1 MNILLLFILFSY
13 KFIKSTLIYNALIFP
28 FLIYLFTS
36 RESRFANKNLSINF
50 FIIFEI
56 INFSFFIFSQDNNW
70 SLINTFS
77 RSISLTIF
85 YLSIFGLLP
94 FNKKLFNIFLLPILF
109 SLPAIFFIKDPPLI
123 FSYSSES
130 SFIGSTGLLSGT
142 SLAGL
147 FPTSFYFAQL
157 LTSYLLYFNYL
168 IVDNVYPSLTSI
180 KNKTFD
186 RFVYFVL
193 LTFTNRKA
201 FLFPFFFSFLSELTG
216 SFRSIFNTK
225 KIKKLKLFLLIFS
238 TFLISAIYISVKV
251 SFPNISVFGIFQ
263 EIFNRIIFYGDWA
276 INPDNYDF
284 YETSIMIINKVGGK
298 VIYYLTFF
306 LLFLSL
312 ILKFKDITKS
322 GLSKFIIAYSFIF
335 LFLFKEAATIFSPS
349 PSALILM
356 MTISAILNSLNN
368 NKFLIF

>member
-1 MNILLLFILFSY
+1 MNILLLFILLTY
-13 KFIKSTLIYNALIFP
+13 KFTKTTLIYNALIFP

-36 RESRFANKNLSINF
+36 RESRFTNKSLSIIL

-56 INFSFFIFSQDNNW
+56 INFSFFIFLEDNDW

-94 FNKKLFNIFLLPILF
+94 FNKKLFDIFLLPILF
-109 SLPAIFFIKDPPLI
+109 SLPAFFFIKDPPLI
-123 FSYSSES
+123 YSYSSKGD
-130 SFIGSTGLLSGT
+130 FIGSTGLLSGT
-142 SLAGL
+142 SMAGL

-157 LTSYLLYFNYL
+157 LTSYLLYLNYL
-168 IVDNVYPSLTSI
+168 IVDRIYPSLTSI

-186 RFVYFVL
+186 RFVYFIL

-201 FLFPFFFSFLSELTG
+201 FLLPFFFSFLSELTG
-216 SFRSIFNTK
+216 SFKSILNSK
-225 KIKKLKLFLLIFS
+225 KIKKIKLILIIFS
-238 TFLISAIYISVKV
+238 SFLITAIYLFVKFSFVNV
-251 SFPNISVFGIFQ
+251 SIYGILQ
-263 EIFNRIIFYGDWA
+263 EIYNRIIFYGDWA
-276 INPDNYDF
+276 INPDNFDF

-298 VIYYLTFF
+298 VIYYFTYF

-312 ILKFKDITKS
+312 ILKIQDITKS
-322 GLSKFIIAYSFIF
+322 GLSRFIIAYSFIF

-349 PSALILM
+349 PSSLILM
-356 MTISAILNSLNN
+356 MSISAILNSLKN
-368 NKFLIF
+368 NKFLNF